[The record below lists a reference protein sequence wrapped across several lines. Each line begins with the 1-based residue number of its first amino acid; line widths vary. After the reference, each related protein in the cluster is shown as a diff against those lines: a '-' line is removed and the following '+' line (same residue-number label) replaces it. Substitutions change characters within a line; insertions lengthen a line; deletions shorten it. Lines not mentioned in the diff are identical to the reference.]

1 MKQDVILVAALVIG
15 LGTVV
20 LLSRWTDRRHADSG
34 QFSEQQLY
42 VSGPAAKRLT
52 LAFNGLAADW
62 YWMRS
67 LQYVGRKV
75 VAYEDSHEGQFDLN
89 NLSSLDLRLLPS
101 LLSVTTTLDPQFLPA
116 YEYGAMILSEVNP
129 EEAISLLNRGIASNP
144 NSWRLYQH
152 LGYVYW
158 QRRDYEKASTV
169 YATGAKLPGAPEW
182 MAALSAR
189 MKADGGSRDAGR
201 EMYQRLSEASND
213 NAVKEMVAH
222 QIMRL
227 DWLDDRDVISKLIGD
242 YRVQTGHCPQTWRD
256 LANRFRGTRI
266 RINSAG
272 GAPLDPSGVP
282 YRLIDG
288 GCNVELDAKSKV
300 PRV

>member
-1 MKQDVILVAALVIG
+1 
-15 LGTVV
+15 
-20 LLSRWTDRRHADSG
+20 
-34 QFSEQQLY
+34 
-42 VSGPAAKRLT
+42 
-52 LAFNGLAADW
+52 
-62 YWMRS
+62 
-67 LQYVGRKV
+67 
-75 VAYEDSHEGQFDLN
+75 
-89 NLSSLDLRLLPS
+89 LRLLPS
-101 LLSVTTTLDPQFLPA
+101 LLNVTTTLDPQFLPA
-116 YEYGAMILSEVNP
+116 YEYGAMILPEVNP

-169 YATGAKLPGAPEW
+169 YATGSKLPGAPEW
-182 MAALSAR
+182 MSALSAR

-213 NAVKEMVAH
+213 DAVKEMVAH

-227 DWLDDRDVISKLIGD
+227 DWLDDRDVIGKLIGD
-242 YRVQTGHCPQTWRD
+242 YRAQTGRCPQTWRD
-256 LANRFRGTRI
+256 LANRFRGTRL
-266 RINSAG
+266 RIDPAG
-272 GAPLDPSGVP
+272 GALLDPSGVP

-288 GCNVELDAKSKV
+288 GCDVDLDAKSKV